1 MFVDT
6 RALDI
11 DVNVHHMGKSWSQI
25 HSEPSL
31 TCEPVDSLDFKDM
44 VYVNGAGWDTSKC
57 CLPVSSE
64 PLPASA
70 LTAMRQHFPCEEE
83 CYDVN
88 FVIGKLGSLVT
99 GTDSTAP
106 VRPLHVLLPALISY
120 AFASYVLPA
129 YSLSFL
135 VSHFHACSVA
145 FTPADSFSHPPA
157 RFHGPAHSF
166 SCPPTHFRAH

>member
-1 MFVDT
+1 MFV
-6 RALDI
+6 
-11 DVNVHHMGKSWSQI
+11 VNVHRMGNSWSQI

-31 TCEPVDSLDFKDM
+31 TCEPVDGLDFKDM
-44 VYVNGAGWDTSKC
+44 VYVNGAGRDTSKC

-106 VRPLHVLLPALISY
+106 VRPLHVLPALVSY
-120 AFASYVLPA
+120 AFASYVLVLALPT
-129 YSLSFL
+129 SFG
-135 VSHFHACSVA
+135 ACLLG
-145 FTPADSFSHPPA
+145 FIP
-157 RFHGPAHSF
+157 GESF
-166 SCPPTHFRAH
+166 SCPLTCFHAR

>member
-11 DVNVHHMGKSWSQI
+11 DVNVHRMGKSWSQI

-31 TCEPVDSLDFKDM
+31 TCEPVNGLDFKDM
-44 VYVNGAGWDTSKC
+44 VYVNGAGRDTSKC

-70 LTAMRQHFPCEEE
+70 LTVMRQHFPCEEG

-88 FVIGKLGSLVT
+88 FAIGKLGSLVT
-99 GTDSTAP
+99 GMDSTAP
-106 VRPLHVLLPALISY
+106 VRPLHALPALVSY
-120 AFASYVLPA
+120 AFASYVLVLALPT
-129 YSLSFL
+129 
-135 VSHFHACSVA
+135 HFG
-145 FTPADSFSHPPA
+145 A
-157 RFHGPAHSF
+157 RLFVFIPGELF
-166 SCPPTHFRAH
+166 SCPLTRFHAR